1 MLQNHCTYQQSNHC
15 SKTVPR
21 KRLLV
26 QGGSPCTGRVWLHR
40 ESHCTGSVPVQR
52 DHPFAGRVSL
62 YCAQGDSPCTLQGDI
77 AFTGRASVWQWQ
89 WHCHCV
95 NGSGSSTATV
105 LVPVSLWEWHRQCAN
120 GMQGHCLCLSD
131 GVSLP
136 CVHLVYCRL
145 LLLPLA
151 WSHLRARLALAV

>member
-1 MLQNHCTYQQSNHC
+1 MDTMLQNHCTYQQSNHC

-77 AFTGRASVWQWQ
+77 AFTGRASLWQ

-120 GMQGHCLCLSD
+120 GIQGHCLRS
-131 GVSLP
+131 
-136 CVHLVYCRL
+136 CRRHG
-145 LLLPLA
+145 
-151 WSHLRARLALAV
+151 WSQ